1 MACEHRTS
9 DGQATD
15 ADSDYAA
22 GDECPDCGCTLGS
35 DGYWYVDA
43 DQAPTE

>member
-1 MACEHRTS
+1 MCEHRLGDGSSTS
-9 DGQATD
+9 EDEQ
-15 ADSDYAA
+15 YQP
-22 GDECPDCGCTLGS
+22 GDECPFCRCTLGS